1 MDGHTFVQ
9 YRLEV
14 QSSGFKYLITNELGE
29 ILNKPTRYVVI
40 CDEKVEQS
48 ARKIFSQVSDFI
60 TLEVNEKVKTLD
72 GAGKI
77 LLELAQR
84 GVVRGDTLIAVGGGA
99 HVAIGVTPAAT
110 NTDYYVPVGET
121 VTLGLTKA
129 SNRVVGITTGTSF
142 SFILAPKIA
151 TILNEVNITL
161 AVLSEIK
168 DIKSLIYVPQA
179 IPSFSTNIISNQ
191 LKISTLSCSSKF
203 IFIYTLLI

>member
-1 MDGHTFVQ
+1 VQ

-60 TLEVNEKVKTLD
+60 VLEVNEKIKTLD

-84 GVVRGDTLIAVGGGA
+84 GVVRGDILIANDNISSG
-99 HVAIGVTPAAT
+99 
-110 NTDYYVPVGET
+110 
-121 VTLGLTKA
+121 
-129 SNRVVGITTGTSF
+129 
-142 SFILAPKIA
+142 FIKNLA
-151 TILNEVNITL
+151 
-161 AVLSEIK
+161 
-168 DIKSLIYVPQA
+168 
-179 IPSFSTNIISNQ
+179 
-191 LKISTLSCSSKF
+191 
-203 IFIYTLLI
+203 